1 MYSLYQ
7 KQGNNGQIE
16 LHYLKT
22 IHLAGCNNGL
32 IANNL
37 EKKLI
42 LDKNP
47 PIGWTL
53 PISNDLNKDNQLV
66 IIDIKPKNR
75 EKPEIFL
82 CELDTVIGFS
92 FESWTPIMFRLNIL
106 IANVSPDKIDKFN
119 FIYPK
124 DCDIIYTMLY
134 LSGSFRNGKLIGT
147 WNYPGPSSTNALLL
161 WPEALTFFNHQINKL
176 DQGFFNKKVDSF

>member
-7 KQGNNGQIE
+7 RLDNNGQIE

-32 IANNL
+32 IAKNL
-37 EKKLI
+37 NKRLI

-53 PISNDLNKDNQLV
+53 PISYEYGRDNQSI
-66 IIDIKPKNR
+66 IIDIKPKNK

-92 FESWTPIMFRLNIL
+92 YENWTPIMFRLKRLFSNIP
-106 IANVSPDKIDKFN
+106 PDMIDKFK
-119 FIYPK
+119 FIYPN
-124 DCDIIYTMLY
+124 DSETIYTMLY
-134 LSGSFRNGKLIGT
+134 LSGSFKNGKLTGT

-161 WPEALTFFNHQINKL
+161 WSEALTFFNNQINIL
-176 DQGFFNKKVDSF
+176 DPGFLDEKVDYL